1 MASARISNFRIN
13 NINSDE
19 KKYLAEQQKRNI
31 LKQINNLT
39 QKSSTL
45 LKKLYNKK
53 SNTMFKSV
61 IDKFNVDIETIN
73 DNIKKYESIK
83 HLSRDKINRR
93 NDFRRKTASRNT
105 ASGYTNRSSASRN
118 TANGYNNRNIGRNN
132 RNNRNNRRNTVKN
145 THIKFNILNNKSID
159 NIPKEIRNSMRK
171 DNIDRI
177 VKQYI
182 GFDIINQLIKCR
194 EYTETQE
201 SYFCAAHSLNNLF
214 GSKIFIHD
222 SKNKI
227 QKYIKL
233 YDYAIEKKIL
243 VDVKTG
249 DYEIDIFTIINSTP
263 FLKDYNIDLYNNND
277 VLFNEGILSD
287 PKLVGFI
294 CYSGTHYY
302 VIKKYDN
309 NVFILIDSNNFNGEK
324 KAICIKGDH
333 NSVFTHLDYLQE
345 ILGPQGIYRFGIVMH
360 K

>member
-1 MASARISNFRIN
+1 MASARNRTHKNTI
-13 NINSDE
+13 INSDE
-19 KKYLAEQQKRNI
+19 KLFLAIEQNENI
-31 LKQINNLT
+31 LEQIKNLKNKRDLLNN
-39 QKSSTL
+39 KSMINDVI
-45 LKKLYNKK
+45 YNLENK
-53 SNTMFKSV
+53 SNKLQ
-61 IDKFNVDIETIN
+61 N
-73 DNIKKYESIK
+73 NIKTYDNNIRAA
-83 HLSRDKINRR
+83 SRGNASRGNAIRR
-93 NDFRRKTASRNT
+93 NA
-105 ASGYTNRSSASRN
+105 
-118 TANGYNNRNIGRNN
+118 I
-132 RNNRNNRRNTVKN
+132 RRNTSRRN
-145 THIKFNILNNKSID
+145 TSRGNTRRNTRRNNNEHIKFNILNNRSID

-177 VKQYI
+177 IKQYI

-194 EYTETQE
+194 EYTENQE

-214 GSKIFIHD
+214 GRKIFIHD
-222 SKNKI
+222 SKNKS
-227 QKYIKL
+227 QEYIKL
-233 YDYAIEKKIL
+233 YDYAIKKKIL

-309 NVFILIDSNNFNGEK
+309 NVFILIDSHNFNGEK

>member
-13 NINSDE
+13 NINYDE
-19 KKYLAEQQKRNI
+19 KKYLAEQQQRNI
-31 LKQINNLT
+31 LNQINNLT
-39 QKSSTL
+39 KKSSTL
-45 LKKLYNKK
+45 QKKLYNKK
-53 SNTMFKSV
+53 SNAMFKSV
-61 IDKFNVDIETIN
+61 IDKFNVDIKTIN

-83 HLSRDKINRR
+83 HLSRDSINRR
-93 NDFRRKTASRNT
+93 NDSRRKTANGYTNRSSASRNT

-118 TANGYNNRNIGRNN
+118 T
-132 RNNRNNRRNTVKN
+132 RRNTN
-145 THIKFNILNNKSID
+145 NKFNILNNSSIY
-159 NIPKEIRNSMRK
+159 NIQKEIRNSMRK

-177 VKQYI
+177 IKQYI

-194 EYTETQE
+194 EYTENQE

-214 GSKIFIHD
+214 GRKIFIHD
-222 SKNKI
+222 SKNKS
-227 QKYIKL
+227 QEYIKL
-233 YDYAIEKKIL
+233 YDYAIKNKIL